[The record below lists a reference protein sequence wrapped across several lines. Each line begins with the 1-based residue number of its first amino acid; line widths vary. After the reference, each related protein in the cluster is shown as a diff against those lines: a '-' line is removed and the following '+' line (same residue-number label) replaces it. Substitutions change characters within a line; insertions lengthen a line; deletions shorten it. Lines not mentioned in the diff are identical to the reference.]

1 MDSILTKFP
10 SKITAGLSFQAIV
23 AYADYP
29 APDWALAGV
38 VRGPKSIDL
47 IATAEGSAHSFT
59 VAAAESASFTAGL
72 YWYSLRAT
80 KGADVVE
87 VEKGQVTILADLS
100 VAEDGFDGRTENEK
114 ALDSIKAVLAKRAT
128 QDQQKYTIN
137 NRELWRTPIADLLKL
152 RGFYAAA
159 VRREKAIQSGSV
171 RFGRS
176 IPVRFS

>member
-1 MDSILTKFP
+1 MDSNITKFP
-10 SKITAGLSFQAIV
+10 SRITAGLSFQVIV

-29 APDWALAGV
+29 APDWELAAII
-38 VRGPKSIDL
+38 RGPKSIDL
-47 IATAEGSAHSFT
+47 TATAEGSAHKFT
-59 VAAAESASFTAGL
+59 VSAAESTDFIAGL
-72 YWYSLRAT
+72 HWYSLRAT

-87 VEKGQVTILADLS
+87 VDKGQVTILADLF
-100 VAEDGFDGRTENEK
+100 VAEAGFDGRTENEK

-152 RGFYAAA
+152 RGFYTAA
-159 VRREKAIQSGSV
+159 VRREKAIKSGRV
-171 RFGRS
+171 GFGRS